1 MNATL
6 ILTGPQDV
14 AAIARRA
21 EVKSCA
27 FCSAAFTRDRRY
39 SRAYFAKQ
47 KFCSQNCSARSFSE
61 NNAAIYGDPI
71 ARFMERV
78 SKRESGCWEW
88 NGNLNNKGYGYFSI
102 GGKKRLAHRF
112 ALENL
117 GSGIRKGQV
126 ACHDCDNPKCVNPE
140 HLYAGTFK
148 SNSIDA
154 VRRGRLKHQ
163 KLSVE
168 DAKNIL
174 VSDEA
179 YTVLAERYGIGT
191 EMVSAIKTGRKWAHL
206 RSDD

>member
-78 SKRESGCWEW
+78 SKR
-88 NGNLNNKGYGYFSI
+88 
-102 GGKKRLAHRF
+102 
-112 ALENL
+112 
-117 GSGIRKGQV
+117 
-126 ACHDCDNPKCVNPE
+126 
-140 HLYAGTFK
+140 
-148 SNSIDA
+148 
-154 VRRGRLKHQ
+154 
-163 KLSVE
+163 
-168 DAKNIL
+168 
-174 VSDEA
+174 
-179 YTVLAERYGIGT
+179 
-191 EMVSAIKTGRKWAHL
+191 
-206 RSDD
+206 